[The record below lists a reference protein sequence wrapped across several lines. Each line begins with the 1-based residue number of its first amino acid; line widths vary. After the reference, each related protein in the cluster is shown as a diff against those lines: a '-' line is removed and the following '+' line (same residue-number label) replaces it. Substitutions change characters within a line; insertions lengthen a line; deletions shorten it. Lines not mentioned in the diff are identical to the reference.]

1 MAPRK
6 KGRPRRFKQ
15 WEHLS
20 EKEYAKKANT
30 EQRRLWRAN
39 NPEKSKAAIEAEA
52 ERIKSSPE
60 NKVKYLISQAKGRA
74 KRDGIEFSISLI
86 HVYIPY
92 HCRLQGIEICYC
104 NDGLKDN
111 SPSLDRIDPTK
122 GYVPGNVWIISQR
135 ANRIKSDAALAE
147 LKNLVANLEKE
158 MIARGI
164 A

>member
-39 NPEKSKAAIEAEA
+39 NPEKSKAAIDVEVEK
-52 ERIKSSPE
+52 RNSSPE
-60 NKVKYLISQAKGRA
+60 NKIKYLIGQAKVRA
-74 KRDGIEFSISLI
+74 KRDSIEFAISLI
-86 HVYIPY
+86 HVYIPA

-104 NDGLKDN
+104 NVGLKDN

-135 ANRIKSDAALAE
+135 ANRIKNNATLSE
-147 LKNLVANLEKE
+147 LKALVRNLEEE
-158 MIARGI
+158 MLARGMV
-164 A
+164 